1 MSYCVFCKNLPADNV
16 HKVYHDTEYGFPL
29 ETDNELFGRLI
40 LEINQAGI
48 SWEIILK
55 KKEGF
60 RRAYDNFDID
70 IISTYEAYDSGRL
83 MQDSSIIRNKL
94 KIGAAIHNAKVIK
107 GLQEEFGSFKNWIDH
122 HHPLNKEEWVKIFKK
137 KFKFTGGE
145 IVNSFLMSI
154 GYLPGAHDPDCEI
167 YLKIMKL

>member
-1 MSYCVFCKNLPADNV
+1 
-16 HKVYHDTEYGFPL
+16 
-29 ETDNELFGRLI
+29 
-40 LEINQAGI
+40 
-48 SWEIILK
+48 
-55 KKEGF
+55 
-60 RRAYDNFDID
+60 ID
-70 IISTYEAYDSGRL
+70 IISTYEAYDFERL

-122 HHPLNKEEWVKIFKK
+122 LHPLTKEEWVKIFKK

-154 GYLPGAHDPDCEI
+154 GYLPGAHDTDCEI
-167 YLKIMKL
+167 YFKTMKL

>member
-29 ETDNELFGRLI
+29 ETDNELFGRLM

-60 RRAYDNFDID
+60 RKAYDNFDID
-70 IISTYEAYDSGRL
+70 IISTYEAYDFERL